1 MDMWKKFAVLAMM
14 TSLAAC
20 SGDTAGGGGGSG
32 GGNAGET
39 LTKEIGGNVRGATYN
54 SSDETLVMNIAF
66 LDASPVNAIFR
77 RDPGS
82 DVPGYKAFSYQ
93 EASTQRN
100 FTALF
105 AAREGVVAGI
115 AGDGGQFAQV
125 VSGAALG
132 RTGDYSQPTSG
143 LATYEGRYAGI
154 LNAGTG
160 GGGLNPGKALT
171 TRGTVRINADF
182 TNGSINGGVTNRS
195 ITQNGQ
201 GLDDFFLKI
210 SPIGNNGKFK
220 GEVMNAD
227 LSTIGTYQG
236 LFGGA
241 GAKNVGVVTKF
252 TPGFE
257 GEQIPDAFERGVIVI
272 GCTKANNSKGV
283 KCK

>member
-1 MDMWKKFAVLAMM
+1 MDMWKIFAVLAMM

-20 SGDTAGGGGGSG
+20 SGGTGSNGGG

-39 LTKEIGGNVRGATYN
+39 LTKEIGGNVRGATYDAA
-54 SSDETLVMNIAF
+54 DETLVMNIAF

-77 RDPGS
+77 RDPNS

-105 AAREGVVAGI
+105 AAKEGVVAGV

-132 RTGDYSQPTSG
+132 RTGSYSQPTSG

-154 LNAGTG
+154 LNGGTG
-160 GGGLNPGKALT
+160 GGGLNAGEALT
-171 TRGTVRINADF
+171 TQGTVRINADF
-182 TNGSINGGVTNRS
+182 TNGAINGGVTNRS

-210 SPIGNNGKFK
+210 SPISKDGKFK
-220 GEVMNAD
+220 GEVINAE
-227 LSTIGTYQG
+227 LATIGTYQG
-236 LFGGA
+236 LFGGN
-241 GAKNVGVVTKF
+241 GAKTVGVVTKF
-252 TPGFE
+252 TPGFD
-257 GEQIPDAFERGVIVI
+257 GETIPRAFERGVIVI
-272 GCTKANNSKGV
+272 GCTKANSSKGV